1 MNVDM
6 PKLVPADFHPH
17 LKARMT
23 QRGVT
28 KEEIEKALKDGWQA
42 DDAKPGTE
50 GKVFVFP
57 YNAKWEDKHF
67 AEKEVTVYY
76 KSVPGKFM
84 LLTVKARYG
93 MAFPKGGAA
102 SENRI

>member
-1 MNVDM
+1 ML
-6 PKLVPADFHPH
+6 KLVPTDFHPH
-17 LKARMT
+17 LKARMI

-28 KEEIEKALKDGWQA
+28 KEEIEETLKNGWGA

-57 YNAKWEDKHF
+57 YNARWESKHF
-67 AEKEVTVYY
+67 AEKEVTVYD
-76 KSVPGKFM
+76 KVIRGRFM
-84 LLTVKARYG
+84 VLTVKARYG
-93 MAFPKGGAA
+93 MAFSKGGAA

>member
-1 MNVDM
+1 MDVDKI
-6 PKLVPADFHPH
+6 KLAPADFHPH
-17 LKARMT
+17 LKARML

-28 KEEIEKALKDGWQA
+28 EEEVEHTLRNGWQA
-42 DDAKPGTE
+42 DDAKLGTD

-57 YNAKWEDKHF
+57 YNAQWESKYF

-76 KSVPGKFM
+76 KFIRGKFM

-93 MAFPKGGAA
+93 MAFSKGGGV